1 MRIRLAI
8 PDRLVTPEALEAALE
23 ATSLANE
30 QAIIRGEVPDIEEA
44 IRKGVKWKPE
54 PFTDGEHFDLSHVV
68 AARGWGD
75 CDDLAPWL
83 TGTLRASGEDPGA
96 RSRVYKSGPD
106 RWHVV
111 TETSDGQ
118 ILDPS
123 KWAGMG
129 RKKSSPS
136 VSGVCGMTARPFARP
151 GEGALCCV
159 PHRGKYW
166 SRVDL
171 PFPDA
176 DGHIASHARANTP
189 EESLHRAIAGAIAC
203 GEEIDSDLCD
213 RARVM
218 GALLL
223 GELDGETMDGIDLE
237 GINFGKLIKS
247 AGKFIKKS
255 LPMATSFIPGIGPV
269 ASAAVKQGM
278 SMVDKATGKKRPAP
292 GRPTATSRSA
302 ATASPQQDAPLTP
315 VRALAH
321 GGGQPRPTADTVT
334 HAPSGA
340 VSVPIATPEAPNPM
354 QPRMPA
360 MLYYHPYAAPGPVV
374 MRF

>member
-1 MRIRLAI
+1 VRIRLAI

-30 QAIIRGEVPDIEEA
+30 QAILRGEVPPLTEA

-54 PFTDGEHFDLSHVV
+54 PFLDGEHFDLAHVV
-68 AARGWGD
+68 TGRQWGD

-83 TGTLRASGEDPGA
+83 TGELRATGEDPGA
-96 RSRVYKSGPD
+96 RSRVYKSGHD

-111 TETSDGQ
+111 TETSDGE

-129 RKKSSPS
+129 RKSSPS
-136 VSGVCGMTARPFARP
+136 VSGVCGVTARPFARL

-159 PHRGKYW
+159 PHRGHYW

-176 DGHIASHARANTP
+176 AGHIASHARARTP
-189 EESLHRAIAGAIAC
+189 EDSLNRAIAGAIAC

-213 RARVM
+213 RARIM

-223 GELDGETMDGIDLE
+223 GEEVLGEDEIGSLF
-237 GINFGKLIKS
+237 GGLGKLLKKGVS
-247 AGKFIKKS
+247 FGAG
-255 LPMATSFIPGIGPV
+255 FIPGIGPIAKGV
-269 ASAAVKQGM
+269 VDQGLNM
-278 SMVDKATGKKRPAP
+278 ADKAMRGKKRRGAPAQSP
-292 GRPTATSRSA
+292 QPTAAPDPTS
-302 ATASPQQDAPLTP
+302 L

-321 GGGQPRPTADTVT
+321 GGGSAQPTIDTITHQPT
-334 HAPSGA
+334 GA
-340 VSVPIATPEAPNPM
+340 VSVPIQLPAPAVAPQQAPAPASKPATIF
-354 QPRMPA
+354 
-360 MLYYHPYAAPGPVV
+360 YHPANSVGPVV

>member
-30 QAIIRGEVPDIEEA
+30 QAILRGEVPLITEA
-44 IRKGVKWKPE
+44 IRKGVQWKPE
-54 PFTDGEHFDLSHVV
+54 PFLDGEHFDLAHHV
-68 AARGWGD
+68 AARKWGD

-83 TGTLRASGEDPGA
+83 TGELRATGEDPGA

-111 TETSDGQ
+111 TETSDGE

-129 RKKSSPS
+129 KRKSQKCSSGIC
-136 VSGVCGMTARPFARP
+136 GVVAQPFARI

-159 PHRGKYW
+159 PHQGKYW

-176 DGHIASHARANTP
+176 AGHIASHARANTP
-189 EESLHRAIAGAIAC
+189 EESLNRAIAGAIAC

-213 RARVM
+213 RARM
-218 GALLL
+218 IGAMLL
-223 GELDGETMDGIDLE
+223 GEYDEAYRGSEVGAGFL
-237 GINFGKLIKS
+237 GKLL
-247 AGKFIKKS
+247 KKGLS
-255 LPMATSFIPGIGPV
+255 FGSGFIPGIGPIARGLV
-269 ASAAVKQGM
+269 DTGLNAA
-278 SMVDKATGKKRPAP
+278 DKALAKKKKRGGGGAED
-292 GRPTATSRSA
+292 TNTM
-302 ATASPQQDAPLTP
+302 
-315 VRALAH
+315 VRALTH
-321 GGGQPRPTADTVT
+321 GGGQPQPTADTIT
-334 HAPSGA
+334 HAPTGA
-340 VSVPIATPEAPNPM
+340 VSVPISTPSVPPPGEPP
-354 QPRMPA
+354 PGKPA
-360 MLYYHPYAAPGPVV
+360 MIFYHPANAIGPVV
-374 MRF
+374 VRF

>member
-30 QAIIRGEVPDIEEA
+30 QAIIRGEVPPLSEA
-44 IRKGVKWKPE
+44 IRKGVRWKPE
-54 PFTDGEHFDLSHVV
+54 PYLDGEHFDLSHEV

-83 TGTLRASGEDPGA
+83 TGELRASGEDPGA
-96 RSRVYKSGPD
+96 RSRVYKTGKD

-111 TETSDGQ
+111 TETSDGT

-129 RKKSSPS
+129 RKSAA
-136 VSGVCGMTARPFARP
+136 VSGGIAGMTARPFARM

-176 DGHIASHARANTP
+176 AGHIASHACARTAD
-189 EESLHRAIAGAIAC
+189 ESLYRAVAGAIAC
-203 GEEIDSDLCD
+203 GEEIDSELCD

-218 GALLL
+218 GAMLL
-223 GELDGETMDGIDLE
+223 GDLAGIDGDDGEVGSF
-237 GINFGKLIKS
+237 FGKLLKKALPFA
-247 AGKFIKKS
+247 AG
-255 LPMATSFIPGIGPV
+255 FIPGIGPI
-269 ASAAVKQGM
+269 ASQAAKTAISAAEKIAKKKKSGVPTTPAE
-278 SMVDKATGKKRPAP
+278 DKHLKKITAAAVAP
-292 GRPTATSRSA
+292 
-302 ATASPQQDAPLTP
+302 PQSLSTLT
-315 VRALAH
+315 ALAH
-321 GGGQPRPTADTVT
+321 GGGSAAPTSDTIM
-334 HAPSGA
+334 HAPTGA
-340 VSVPIATPEAPNPM
+340 VSVPIADRS
-354 QPRMPA
+354 QGQPA
-360 MLYYHPYAAPGPVV
+360 MLFYHPANSIGPVV

>member
-30 QAIIRGEVPDIEEA
+30 QAIIRGEVPPLTEA
-44 IRKGVKWKPE
+44 IRKGVRWKPE
-54 PFTDGEHFDLSHVV
+54 PFLDGEHFDLAHHVT
-68 AARGWGD
+68 ARKWGD

-83 TGTLRASGEDPGA
+83 TGELRATGEDPGA

-111 TETSDGQ
+111 TETSDGE

-129 RKKSSPS
+129 KKSGPS
-136 VSGVCGMTARPFARP
+136 VSGVVGVTARPFARL

-159 PHRGKYW
+159 PHEGKFW

-176 DGHIASHARANTP
+176 AGHIASHARANTP
-189 EESLHRAIAGAIAC
+189 EESLYRAVAGAIAC
-203 GEEIDSDLCD
+203 GEEIDCDLVD
-213 RARVM
+213 RARMM
-218 GALLL
+218 GAMLL
-223 GELDGETMDGIDLE
+223 GDIDTMDGEEIGFL
-237 GINFGKLIKS
+237 GKLL
-247 AGKFIKKS
+247 KKA
-255 LPMATSFIPGIGPV
+255 LPFAASFIPGVGPI
-269 ASAAVKQGM
+269 ASKVTKGVLDAATK
-278 SMVDKATGKKRPAP
+278 KKRPAAKP
-292 GRPTATSRSA
+292 KPKTM
-302 ATASPQQDAPLTP
+302 
-315 VRALAH
+315 VRALSK
-321 GGGQPRPTADTVT
+321 GGGKAKPTADTIT
-334 HAPSGA
+334 HGPTGA
-340 VSVPIATPEAPNPM
+340 VSVPLATPGAPGAS
-354 QPRMPA
+354 PA
-360 MLYYHPYAAPGPVV
+360 MLYYHPAGSIGPVV

>member
-30 QAIIRGEVPDIEEA
+30 QAILRGEVPPLTEA
-44 IRKGVKWKPE
+44 IRKGVRWKPE
-54 PFTDGEHFDLSHVV
+54 PFTDGEHFDLAHQVV
-68 AARGWGD
+68 SRNWGD

-83 TGTLRASGEDPGA
+83 TGELRATGDDPGA

-111 TETSDGQ
+111 TETSDGE

-129 RKKSSPS
+129 KKSAPS
-136 VSGVCGMTARPFARP
+136 VSGVRAVIAQPFARM

-159 PHRGKYW
+159 PHQGKFW

-176 DGHIASHARANTP
+176 AGHIASHSRAKTP
-189 EESLHRAIAGAIAC
+189 EEALYRAVAGAIAC
-203 GEEIDSDLCD
+203 GEEIDSDLCE
-213 RARVM
+213 RARQM
-218 GALLL
+218 GCMLLQDL
-223 GELDGETMDGIDLE
+223 NSIDGDDPYQVGFL
-237 GINFGKLIKS
+237 GKLL
-247 AGKFIKKS
+247 KKAV
-255 LPMATSFIPGIGPV
+255 PFAASFIPGIGPV
-269 ASAAVKQGM
+269 VSKVTEAGLNIA
-278 SMVDKATGKKRPAP
+278 DKALRKKPAAAPARPAKP
-292 GRPTATSRSA
+292 EPRT
-302 ATASPQQDAPLTP
+302 L
-315 VRALAH
+315 VRALAK
-321 GGGQPRPTADTVT
+321 GQGEPAPTPDTVR
-334 HAPSGA
+334 HAPTGA
-340 VSVPIATPEAPNPM
+340 VSVPIAAAPSAP
-354 QPRMPA
+354 PTA
-360 MLYYHPYAAPGPVV
+360 MLYYHPANAVGPVV

>member
-30 QAIIRGEVPDIEEA
+30 QAIIRGEVPPLTEA
-44 IRKGVKWKPE
+44 IRKGVRWKPE
-54 PFTDGEHFDLSHVV
+54 PFTDGEHFDLAHQVT
-68 AARGWGD
+68 ARKWGD

-83 TGTLRASGEDPGA
+83 TGELRATGADPGA
-96 RSRVYKSGPD
+96 VSRVYKSGPD

-111 TETSDGQ
+111 TQTSDGE

-129 RKKSSPS
+129 KKSAPS
-136 VSGVCGMTARPFARP
+136 VSGVHAVTARPFARM

-159 PHRGKYW
+159 PHRGQFW

-176 DGHIASHARANTP
+176 AGHIASHSRASTP
-189 EESLHRAIAGAIAC
+189 EEALHRAIAGAIAC

-213 RARVM
+213 RARMM
-218 GALLL
+218 GAVLLH
-223 GELDGETMDGIDLE
+223 DLNRME
-237 GINFGKLIKS
+237 GVSPEIGSFFGNLV
-247 AGKFIKKS
+247 KKAAS
-255 LPMATSFIPGIGPV
+255 FGTQFIPGVGPV
-269 ASAAVKQGM
+269 ASKLVDAGLNVA
-278 SMVDKATGKKRPAP
+278 DKAMRKKKGSAPKPAAPAP
-292 GRPTATSRSA
+292 KT
-302 ATASPQQDAPLTP
+302 L
-315 VRALAH
+315 VRALSK
-321 GGGQPRPTADTVT
+321 GQGEPKPTPDTTT
-334 HAPSGA
+334 HAPTGA
-340 VSVPIATPEAPNPM
+340 VSVPIATPPANT
-354 QPRMPA
+354 PA
-360 MLYYHPYAAPGPVV
+360 MLYYHPAGSIGPVV